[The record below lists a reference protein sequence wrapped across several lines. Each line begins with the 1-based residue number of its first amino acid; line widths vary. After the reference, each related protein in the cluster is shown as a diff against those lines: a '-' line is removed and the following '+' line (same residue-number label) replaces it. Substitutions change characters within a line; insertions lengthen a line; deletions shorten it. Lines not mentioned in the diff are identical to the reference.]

1 MPLASPLD
9 VVEDVVRRRGGDL
22 VELSHAIHAEPELAF
37 AEHRSC
43 AKAQA
48 LVAERGFEVTAG
60 AAGLDTAFRADFG
73 IGPLV
78 VGICAEYDA
87 LPEIGHACGHNI
99 IAASAV
105 GTALA
110 LSEVADDLG
119 LRIALLGTPAEEAG
133 GGKALMLQ
141 AGTFDDVAVA
151 VMVHPGPTDIAA
163 ARSLALSEAI
173 VHYLG
178 KESHAAVAPY
188 LGLNAADAVTVA
200 QVAIGLL
207 RQQLA
212 PGQMMHGIVTDG
224 GQAVNVI
231 PGHATLQYAMRA
243 VESDS
248 LRELEGRMFACFAAG
263 ALAAGCEYEIDNPAP
278 AYDELKPDHWLAE
291 ICRDEM
297 RRLGREPVTPE
308 IEATLPMG
316 STDMGNVT
324 QVLPGIH
331 PVIGVD
337 AGGATVHQRAF
348 AAAAAGPSADRAVVD
363 GAIMLAR
370 TIVHLAQNSAERDRV
385 LAAQQLRARSD
396 RKRGEAGR
404 SGSRPSAASDRKRGE
419 AGRSGSR
426 PSASGAAG

>member
-1 MPLASPLD
+1 MPTATALD
-9 VVEDVVRRRGGDL
+9 SVEDVVRRRGGEL

-48 LVAERGFEVTAG
+48 LVAERGFEITARAG
-60 AAGLDTAFRADFG
+60 GLDTAFRADFG
-73 IGPLV
+73 SGPLV
-78 VGICAEYDA
+78 VGVCAEYDA

-110 LSEVADDLG
+110 LAEVADDLG
-119 LRIALLGTPAEEAG
+119 LTVALLGTPAEEAG
-133 GGKALMLQ
+133 GGKALMLR

-151 VMVHPGPTDIAA
+151 VMVHPGPTDIAG
-163 ARSLALSEAI
+163 ARSLALSE
-173 VHYLG
+173 VTVGYRG
-178 KESHAAVAPY
+178 KESHAAVAPHR
-188 LGLNAADAVTVA
+188 GVNAADAVTVA

-212 PGQMMHGIVTDG
+212 PGQMMHGIVTNG

-231 PGHATLQYAMRA
+231 PGHATLHYAMRA

-248 LRELEGRMFACFAAG
+248 LRDLEGRMFACFAAG
-263 ALAAGCEYEIDNPAP
+263 ALAAGCEYEIDDTAP
-278 AYDELKPDHWLAE
+278 AYAELKPDQWLADV
-291 ICRDEM
+291 CREEM
-297 RRLGREPVTPE
+297 RRLGREPVAPE
-308 IEATLPMG
+308 VEVGLPMG

-348 AAAAAGPSADRAVVD
+348 AAAAVGPSADRAVVE

-370 TIVHLAQNSAERDRV
+370 TIVHLAQTPDERDRV
-385 LAAQQLRARSD
+385 MAAQHRRAN
-396 RKRGEAGR
+396 
-404 SGSRPSAASDRKRGE
+404 
-419 AGRSGSR
+419 
-426 PSASGAAG
+426 GAKV

>member
-1 MPLASPLD
+1 VPIAPLD
-9 VVEDVVRRRGGDL
+9 RVEDVVRRRGADL
-22 VELSHAIHAEPELAF
+22 VGLSHAIHAEPELAF

-48 LVAERGFEVTAG
+48 LVAERGFEITARAG
-60 AAGLDTAFRADFG
+60 GLDTAFRADFG
-73 IGPLV
+73 SGPLV
-78 VGICAEYDA
+78 VGVCAEYDA

-99 IAASAV
+99 IAASGV
-105 GTALA
+105 GAALA
-110 LSEVADDLG
+110 LAEVADDLG
-119 LRIALLGTPAEEAG
+119 LTVALLGTPAEEAG
-133 GGKALMLQ
+133 GGKALLLQ

-163 ARSLALSEAI
+163 ARSLALSE
-173 VHYLG
+173 VVVDYRG
-178 KESHAAVAPY
+178 KESHAAVAPF
-188 LGLNAADAVTVA
+188 LGVNAADAVTVA
-200 QVAIGLL
+200 QVAIGVL

-212 PGQMMHGIVTDG
+212 PGQLVHGIVTNG

-263 ALAAGCEYEIDNPAP
+263 ALAAGCEYEITNPAP
-278 AYDELKPDHWLAE
+278 PYAELRPDPWLAGVF
-291 ICRDEM
+291 RDEM
-297 RRLGREPVTPE
+297 RRLGREPVAPE
-308 IEATLPMG
+308 VEAGLPMG

-324 QVLPGIH
+324 HVLPGIH
-331 PVIGVD
+331 PIIGVD

-370 TIVHLAQNSAERDRV
+370 TVVHLAQAPDERDRV
-385 LAAQQLRARSD
+385 LAARELR
-396 RKRGEAGR
+396 R
-404 SGSRPSAASDRKRGE
+404 SGARA
-419 AGRSGSR
+419 
-426 PSASGAAG
+426 

>member
-1 MPLASPLD
+1 MPAAPALAN
-9 VVEDVVRRRGGDL
+9 VEDVVRRRGSDL

-43 AKAQA
+43 AKTQA
-48 LVAERGFEVTAG
+48 LVAERGFQITARPG
-60 AAGLDTAFRADFG
+60 GLETAFRADFG
-73 IGPLV
+73 SGPLV

-110 LSEVADDLG
+110 LAEVADDLG
-119 LRIALLGTPAEEAG
+119 LTVSLLGTPAEEAG
-133 GGKALMLQ
+133 GGKELLLQ
-141 AGTFDDVAVA
+141 AGVFDDVAVA
-151 VMVHPGPTDIAA
+151 VMVHPGPADIAG
-163 ARSLALSEAI
+163 ARSLALSEA
-173 VHYLG
+173 VVDYRG
-178 KESHAAVAPY
+178 KESHAAVAPH
-188 LGLNAADAVTVA
+188 LGINAADAVTVA

-212 PGQMMHGIVTDG
+212 PGQLVHGIVTNG

-248 LRELEGRMFACFAAG
+248 LRELEGRMFACFSAG
-263 ALAAGCEYEIDNPAP
+263 ALATGCEYEINQPAP
-278 AYDELKPDHWLAE
+278 PYAELKPDRWLAGVF
-291 ICRDEM
+291 RDEM
-297 RRLGREPVTPE
+297 RRLGRNPVGPE
-308 IEATLPMG
+308 IEDALPMG

-331 PVIGVD
+331 PIIGVD

-348 AAAAAGPSADRAVVD
+348 AAAAAGPSADRAVVE

-370 TIVHLAQNSAERDRV
+370 TVVHLAESPDERDRV
-385 LAAQQLRARSD
+385 LTARQ
-396 RKRGEAGR
+396 RRN
-404 SGSRPSAASDRKRGE
+404 
-419 AGRSGSR
+419 
-426 PSASGAAG
+426 SGADA

>member
-1 MPLASPLD
+1 MPSHTALD
-9 VVEDVVRRRGGDL
+9 TVEDAVRRRGIDL

-37 AEHRSC
+37 AEYRSC

-48 LVAERGFEVTAG
+48 LVAERGFEITAPAG
-60 AAGLDTAFRADFG
+60 GLDTAFRADFG
-73 IGPLV
+73 SGPLV
-78 VGICAEYDA
+78 VGVCAEYDA

-110 LSEVADDLG
+110 LAEVADELG
-119 LRIALLGTPAEEAG
+119 LTVALVGTPAEEAG
-133 GGKALMLQ
+133 GGKELLLR

-163 ARSLALSEAI
+163 GRSLALSEA
-173 VHYLG
+173 VAHYRG

-188 LGLNAADAVTVA
+188 QGINAADAVTVA

-212 PGQMMHGIVTDG
+212 PGQLVHGIVTNG

-231 PGHATLQYAMRA
+231 PGRASLEYAMRA
-243 VESDS
+243 LESDS

-263 ALAAGCEYEIDNPAP
+263 ALAAGCEYQIEQPAP
-278 AYDELKPDHWLAE
+278 AYAELKSDEWLSE
-291 ICRDEM
+291 VCRHEM
-297 RRLGREPVTPE
+297 GRLGRQPLAPQYE
-308 IEATLPMG
+308 LPMG

-331 PVIGVD
+331 PIIGVD
-337 AGGATVHQRAF
+337 AGGATVHQRDF
-348 AAAAAGPSADRAVVD
+348 AAAAAGPSADRAVLD

-370 TIVHLAQNSAERDRV
+370 AVVQLAQTPEQRDRV
-385 LAAQQLRARSD
+385 LAAQERRA
-396 RKRGEAGR
+396 GT
-404 SGSRPSAASDRKRGE
+404 
-419 AGRSGSR
+419 
-426 PSASGAAG
+426 

>member
-1 MPLASPLD
+1 MPARSLDHPLGR
-9 VVEDVVRRRGGDL
+9 VEDVARGRGADL

-48 LVAERGFEVTAG
+48 LVAERGFEITARAG
-60 AAGLDTAFRADFG
+60 GLDTAFRADFG
-73 IGPLV
+73 SGPLV
-78 VGICAEYDA
+78 VGVCAEYDA

-99 IAASAV
+99 IAAAAV
-105 GTALA
+105 GAALA
-110 LSEVADDLG
+110 LAEVADDLG
-119 LRIALLGTPAEEAG
+119 LRVALVGTPAEEAG
-133 GGKALMLQ
+133 GGKALLLE

-151 VMVHPGPTDIAA
+151 VMVHPGPADIAA
-163 ARSLALSEAI
+163 ARSLALSE
-173 VHYLG
+173 VTVKYRG
-178 KESHAAVAPY
+178 KESHAAVAPH

-200 QVAIGLL
+200 QVAVGLL

-212 PGQMMHGIVTDG
+212 PGQMTHGIVTDG

-231 PGHATLQYAMRA
+231 PGHAALQYAMRA
-243 VESDS
+243 LDSDS
-248 LRELEGRMFACFAAG
+248 LSQLEGRMYACFAAG
-263 ALAAGCEYEIDNPAP
+263 ALAAGCEYEIDSPAP
-278 AYDELKPDHWLAE
+278 PYAELHPDPWLADVFRE
-291 ICRDEM
+291 EM
-297 RRLGREPVTPE
+297 RRLGREPVAAEVET
-308 IEATLPMG
+308 ALPMG

-370 TIVHLAQNSAERDRV
+370 TVVHLAQTPGERDRV
-385 LAAQQLRARSD
+385 LQAQHRRGVRA
-396 RKRGEAGR
+396 
-404 SGSRPSAASDRKRGE
+404 
-419 AGRSGSR
+419 
-426 PSASGAAG
+426 